1 MKNDQFNGIVKT
13 MEKKYQKEMINFK
26 DCNTLRVTVY
36 ILDMKGLTIKNN
48 KYDEK
53 RKLMQIIS
61 ELFINTNL
69 WLTVRQM
76 IRDMQMIKHNLSNY
90 LQTDI
95 ELNVCSESI
104 KVDLKKTKSVAQMF
118 PPLKPAVPH
127 TKY

>member
-1 MKNDQFNGIVKT
+1 
-13 MEKKYQKEMINFK
+13 MINFK

-76 IRDMQMIKHNLSNY
+76 IRDMQM
-90 LQTDI
+90 T
-95 ELNVCSESI
+95 
-104 KVDLKKTKSVAQMF
+104 
-118 PPLKPAVPH
+118 
-127 TKY
+127 